1 MKKATV
7 AAVAEAKSDGPSLPR
22 KVSIEVDIWQ
32 CRINRAKNH
41 SLSYQPWC
49 KAGIRF
55 MEDWMSLLPAR
66 RHQG

>member
-1 MKKATV
+1 
-7 AAVAEAKSDGPSLPR
+7 
-22 KVSIEVDIWQ
+22 
-32 CRINRAKNH
+32 NRAKNH
-41 SLSYQPWC
+41 PLSYQPWC